1 MAANILCKSAAPE
14 FVDSSFMRPEVPEY
28 YLSPDK
34 LSADHSPAIPTRS
47 HCFVRYVLGGAFW
60 TSGAGRGFSRQPV
73 VGIRTPIPSRATMA
87 GPALEHA
94 RGLGIEVHR
103 GSLTRLRTRAEPL
116 MRLPCGPCWSM
127 FPIRGNGGDRLM
139 PAEARGRFALVP
151 NLDSLAVRLFAGKYR
166 YILPQHV
173 NYFSGATLRRLLS
186 DAGGLVEVGI
196 RGTHFNP
203 LVIAQDFRRSGR
215 LVPDADRA
223 RLLQRTNAYKQSA
236 LLRPMHWLYRG
247 WNGASPGSDGRT
259 ISWRSAGNRES
270 NLRDPVCF
278 NAGANR
284 SVLDPAG
291 VVAGV
296 QGVAGECRTCLNSVE
311 LIIHAVPRSGS
322 MVVPLATW

>member
-1 MAANILCKSAAPE
+1 
-14 FVDSSFMRPEVPEY
+14 MRYQREIALLRSVCARGSLLDIGCGTGGFLEQLRGRY
-28 YLSPDK
+28 PDAYT
-34 LSADHSPAIPTRS
+34 LTGYD
-47 HCFVRYVLGGAFW
+47 V
-60 TSGAGRGFSRQPV
+60 
-73 VGIRTPIPSRATMA
+73 A

-103 GSLTRLRTRAEPL
+103 GSLTRLKDQGRTFDAITLWAVLEHVPNPVETVEIASCL
-116 MRLPCGPCWSM
+116 LKP
-127 FPIRGNGGDRLM
+127 GGALL
-139 PAEARGRFALVP
+139 ALVP
-151 NLDSLAVRLFAGKYR
+151 NLDSLAVRLLAGKYR

-247 WNGASPGSDGRT
+247 LEWGLARVRWTDNIVAIGRKPGK
-259 ISWRSAGNRES
+259 
-270 NLRDPVCF
+270 
-278 NAGANR
+278 
-284 SVLDPAG
+284 
-291 VVAGV
+291 
-296 QGVAGECRTCLNSVE
+296 
-311 LIIHAVPRSGS
+311 
-322 MVVPLATW
+322 